1 MFATN
6 PHSDLRGPSL
16 ISKMEKARKISIILF
31 VLGIILCLTS
41 ATLLF
46 FGLIPSSTSIVIGII
61 GIGLIASS
69 NFRLLK

>member
-1 MFATN
+1 MKNKTKKEN
-6 PHSDLRGPSL
+6 R
-16 ISKMEKARKISIILF
+16 KMDKRKTISIILF
-31 VLGIILCLTS
+31 VVGIVMALTS

-46 FGLIPSSTSIVIGII
+46 FGVISSSVSAIIGII

>member
-1 MFATN
+1 MKYNKKPNKINKGRT
-6 PHSDLRGPSL
+6 
-16 ISKMEKARKISIILF
+16 ISIILF
-31 VLGIILCLTS
+31 IVGLVMALTS

-46 FGLIPSSTSIVIGII
+46 FGVISSSISAIIGII